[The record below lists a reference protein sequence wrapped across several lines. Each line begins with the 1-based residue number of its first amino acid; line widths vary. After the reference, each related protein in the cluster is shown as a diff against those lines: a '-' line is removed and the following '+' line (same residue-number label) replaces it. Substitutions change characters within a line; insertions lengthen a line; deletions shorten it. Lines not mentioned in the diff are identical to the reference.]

1 MSVLSD
7 RGLMELQKK
16 HSDFIKPFNSLYLQP
31 SSYDLHF
38 RLNKGVI
45 VPPVAD
51 DTDVVENFSR
61 IVLPPNELVLI
72 STLEK
77 VHIPNG
83 FVARIDGVSSLA
95 RIGLLVHITSGVI
108 DPNFQGHITLEVI
121 NMNRYPI
128 ILEDGARICQLVVEK
143 LDSPNEREYSSKSN
157 HYQDQDKTT
166 PSKYE
171 KDFRASHYIIR
182 TEKM

>member
-16 HSDFIKPFNSLYLQP
+16 HSDFIQPFNILYLQP

-95 RIGLLVHITSGVI
+95 RIGLLVHITSGFI

>member
-16 HSDFIKPFNSLYLQP
+16 HSDFIQPFNILYLQP

-95 RIGLLVHITSGVI
+95 RIGLLVHVTSGFI

-143 LDSPNEREYSSKSN
+143 LDSMNEREYSSKSN